1 MQSLPVIS
9 SPPLALRS
17 KENIAAAVGSLG
29 TEYKNYAAKII
40 EQGVDGPC
48 LCDLLESPDPGDF
61 KQFLDD
67 LGASLAAHRT
77 RLKTLFNSI
86 HPRVTATNPAHDDA
100 NERALWL
107 KACLILEACTKGIR
121 PFVGKVMQ
129 HLHRRVM
136 ENVKQDIM
144 RDFGA
149 CDDEN
154 WDCRTCGDAED
165 AKFTENTPV
174 VLTICCMDSSGV
186 ADCGSAHHLKP
197 QTLTPCRLKSIPAGY
212 FSDSHKLLPSLPLL
226 ICPNPADIGKPD
238 FSTFLLLR
246 CFQPTPTEPHLTPF
260 LVTRCEPSEPL
271 LEFHAV
277 LCSSCP
283 GHTAPLVKSFLLQ
296 QQQPS
301 IPARARK
308 EIPKWS
314 FGFWSLQNRGSEFI
328 EHNHGVKNGHILRFH
343 GDKENSLPPG
353 ITPGCRYLVT
363 NSTLFS
369 FAICGPIVS
378 PILPLTREYP
388 LDEAPLV
395 IIRTSPIG
403 R

>member
-1 MQSLPVIS
+1 MQSSPGIS
-9 SPPLALRS
+9 SAPLALRT
-17 KENIAAAVGSLG
+17 KENISAAVGSLG
-29 TEYKNYAAKII
+29 PAYGEYATNII

-48 LCDLLESPDPGDF
+48 LFDLLQSDASVF
-61 KQFLDD
+61 NQFLTE
-67 LGASLAAHRT
+67 LGVLRVVHQV
-77 RLKTLFNSI
+77 RLKQLFMYMHST
-86 HPRVTATNPAHDDA
+86 VHDDA

-129 HLHRRVM
+129 HLHRQVM

-144 RDFGA
+144 RDLGS

-174 VLTICCMDSSGV
+174 VLTICGMDSSGV
-186 ADCGSAHHLKP
+186 ADCGAAHLLKP
-197 QTLTPCRLKSIPAGY
+197 HTLTPCRLKSIPAGY
-212 FSDSHKLLPSLPLL
+212 FSDSHELLPSLPLL

-238 FSTFLLLR
+238 SSTFLLLR
-246 CFQPTPTEPHLTPF
+246 CLQPTPTAPHLTPF

-271 LEFHAV
+271 LEFHSV

-301 IPARARK
+301 IPARARGD
-308 EIPKWS
+308 IPKWS

-369 FAICGPIVS
+369 FTICGPIVS
-378 PILPLTREYP
+378 PILPLTRESYP

-395 IIRTSPIG
+395 VIRTSPIG